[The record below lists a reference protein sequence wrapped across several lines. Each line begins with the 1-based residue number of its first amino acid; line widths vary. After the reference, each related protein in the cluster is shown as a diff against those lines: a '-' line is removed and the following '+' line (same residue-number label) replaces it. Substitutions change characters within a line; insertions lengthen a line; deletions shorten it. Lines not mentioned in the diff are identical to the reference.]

1 MQKWVISM
9 NKETLEYELLALII
23 NYPELLERNILKKEY
38 FFGQDQILFNA
49 ILTEYKKH
57 KVLLVENL
65 SKYSGFNLEYYFQ
78 LQTDNLWNTNKEIKF
93 EELQKG
99 IIDKYKRRRFKE
111 ITDTYSGNYEKTIQ
125 DLEKLL
131 EINYQENSYIKSED
145 VMKSLFNEKRQLKLG
160 YEEFDK
166 DLNLS
171 QNDLLIIGAGSGT
184 GKTAFA
190 LNLLLKLCE
199 NYQCIYFNMEM
210 SKDILYKR
218 LIAIKTGIS
227 LKELNNIKKL
237 NSSDLKK
244 VSVTSSELENII
256 LINGSVNTPIVKKNI
271 LNIKTDKHIVVFL
284 DHIGLIK
291 ASGNSLYEKMTNV
304 AKDLRTICLD
314 CNCTIIGLCQLS
326 RVSQKNNEIPKL
338 QDLRDSGEIEQ
349 SARKVVLLYDEEK
362 DSTNENHNMKMI
374 IAKNDDGNRVIKDF
388 VFERYTQRFKEVKN
402 E

>member
-1 MQKWVISM
+1 M
-9 NKETLEYELLALII
+9 NNDTLEYELLALIV
-23 NYPELLERNILKKEY
+23 NYPELLEKNILKKEY
-38 FFGQDQILFNA
+38 FIGEDRIMFEA

-57 KVLLVENL
+57 KVILAENL
-65 SKYSGFNLEYYFQ
+65 NKYNGMDINYYFR
-78 LQTDNLWNTNKEIKF
+78 LITDNLWNTNKEIKF

-99 IIDKYKRRRFKE
+99 IIDKYKRRKFKE
-111 ITDTYSGNYEKTIQ
+111 IADTYNGNYEKTIE

-145 VMKSLFNEKRQLKLG
+145 VMNSLLNEKKQLKLG

-190 LNLLLKLCE
+190 LNLLLKL
-199 NYQCIYFNMEM
+199 NRDYQCVYFNMEM

-218 LIAIKTGIS
+218 LIAIRTGIS
-227 LKELNNIKKL
+227 LKALNNVKNL
-237 NSSDLKK
+237 NPNDLEK
-244 VSVTSSELENII
+244 VSIASGDLENII
-256 LINGSVNTPIVKKNI
+256 LINGSINTPIIKKNI
-271 LNIKTDKHIVVFL
+271 LNVKSDKHIVVFL

-326 RVSQKNNEIPKL
+326 RESQKSNEMPKL
-338 QDLRDSGEIEQ
+338 QSLRDSGEIEQ
-349 SARKVVLLYDEEK
+349 SARKVILLYDTEK
-362 DSTNENHNMKMI
+362 DSTSDTHDMKII
-374 IAKNDDGNRVIKDF
+374 IAKNDDGSRIVKDF
-388 VFERYTQRFKEVKN
+388 VFERYTQRFKEVK
-402 E
+402 

>member
-9 NKETLEYELLALII
+9 NNETLEYELLALII

-49 ILTEYKKH
+49 ILTEYKEH

-145 VMKSLFNEKRQLKLG
+145 VINSLFNEKRQLKLG

-227 LKELNNIKKL
+227 LKDLNNAKKL
-237 NSSDLKK
+237 SSNDLRKISVASSD
-244 VSVTSSELENII
+244 LENII

-326 RVSQKNNEIPKL
+326 RESQKNNEIPKL

-388 VFERYTQRFKEVKN
+388 VFERYTQRFKEVK
-402 E
+402 

>member
-9 NKETLEYELLALII
+9 NNETLEYELLALII

-38 FFGQDQILFNA
+38 FYGQDQILFNA

-145 VMKSLFNEKRQLKLG
+145 VINSLFNEKRQLKLG

-199 NYQCIYFNMEM
+199 DYQCIYFNMEM

-227 LKELNNIKKL
+227 LKDLNNAKKL
-237 NSSDLKK
+237 SSNDLRKISVASSD
-244 VSVTSSELENII
+244 LENII
-256 LINGSVNTPIVKKNI
+256 LINGSINTPIIKKNI
-271 LNIKTDKHIVVFL
+271 LNIKTDKHIVAFL
-284 DHIGLIK
+284 DHIGLIQ

-388 VFERYTQRFKEVKN
+388 VFERYTQRFKEVK
-402 E
+402 

>member
-9 NKETLEYELLALII
+9 NNETLEYELLALII

-65 SKYSGFNLEYYFQ
+65 SKYKGFNLEYYFQ

-145 VMKSLFNEKRQLKLG
+145 VINSLFNEKRQLKLG

-227 LKELNNIKKL
+227 LKDLNNAKELSSNDLRKISVA
-237 NSSDLKK
+237 SSD
-244 VSVTSSELENII
+244 LENII

-349 SARKVVLLYDEEK
+349 SARKLVLLYDEEK

-388 VFERYTQRFKEVKN
+388 VFERYTQRFKEVK
-402 E
+402 

>member
-9 NKETLEYELLALII
+9 NNETLEYELLALII

-49 ILTEYKKH
+49 ILTEYKEH

-111 ITDTYSGNYEKTIQ
+111 ITDAYSGNYEKTIQ

-145 VMKSLFNEKRQLKLG
+145 VINSLFNEKRQLKLG

-190 LNLLLKLCE
+190 LNLLLKLCKD
-199 NYQCIYFNMEM
+199 YQCIYFNMEM

-227 LKELNNIKKL
+227 LKDLNNAKKL
-237 NSSDLKK
+237 SSNDLKK
-244 VSVTSSELENII
+244 ISVASSDLENII

-388 VFERYTQRFKEVKN
+388 VFERYTQRFKEVK
-402 E
+402 

>member
-9 NKETLEYELLALII
+9 NNETLEYELLALII

-38 FFGQDQILFNA
+38 FYGQDQILFNA

-65 SKYSGFNLEYYFQ
+65 SKYRGFNLEYYFQ

-125 DLEKLL
+125 DLERLL
-131 EINYQENSYIKSED
+131 EINYQENSYINSED
-145 VMKSLFNEKRQLKLG
+145 VINSLFNEKRQLKLG

-227 LKELNNIKKL
+227 LKDLNNAKEL
-237 NSSDLKK
+237 SSNDLKK
-244 VSVTSSELENII
+244 ISVASSDLENII

-349 SARKVVLLYDEEK
+349 SARKVVLLFDEEK

-388 VFERYTQRFKEVKN
+388 VFERYTQRFKEVK
-402 E
+402 

>member
-9 NKETLEYELLALII
+9 NNETLEYELLALII

-65 SKYSGFNLEYYFQ
+65 SKYRGFNLEYYFQ

-111 ITDTYSGNYEKTIQ
+111 ITDSYSGNYEKTIQ
-125 DLEKLL
+125 ELEKLL

-145 VMKSLFNEKRQLKLG
+145 VMNSLFNEKRQLKLG

-227 LKELNNIKKL
+227 LKDLNNAKKL
-237 NSSDLKK
+237 SSNDLRKISVASSD
-244 VSVTSSELENII
+244 LENII

-388 VFERYTQRFKEVKN
+388 VFERYTQRFKEVK
-402 E
+402 

>member
-9 NKETLEYELLALII
+9 NNETLEYELLALII

-111 ITDTYSGNYEKTIQ
+111 ITDTYNGNYEKTIQ

-131 EINYQENSYIKSED
+131 EINYQENSYINSED
-145 VMKSLFNEKRQLKLG
+145 VINSLFNEKRQLKLG

-199 NYQCIYFNMEM
+199 DYQCIYFNMEM

-227 LKELNNIKKL
+227 LKDLNNAKKL
-237 NSSDLKK
+237 SSNDLKK
-244 VSVTSSELENII
+244 ISVASSDLENII
-256 LINGSVNTPIVKKNI
+256 LINGSINTPIVKKNI

-388 VFERYTQRFKEVKN
+388 VFERYTQRFKEVK
-402 E
+402 

>member
-9 NKETLEYELLALII
+9 NNETLEYELLALII

-65 SKYSGFNLEYYFQ
+65 SKYKGFNLEYYFQ

-145 VMKSLFNEKRQLKLG
+145 VINSLFNEKRQLKLG

-227 LKELNNIKKL
+227 LKDLNNAKKL
-237 NSSDLKK
+237 SSNDLKK
-244 VSVTSSELENII
+244 ISVASSDLENII

-388 VFERYTQRFKEVKN
+388 VFERYTQRFKEVK
-402 E
+402 

>member
-9 NKETLEYELLALII
+9 NNETLEYELLALII

-49 ILTEYKKH
+49 ILNEYKKH

-145 VMKSLFNEKRQLKLG
+145 VMNSLFNEKRQLKLG

-199 NYQCIYFNMEM
+199 DYQCIYFNMEM

-227 LKELNNIKKL
+227 LKDLNNAKKL
-237 NSSDLKK
+237 GSNDLRKI
-244 VSVTSSELENII
+244 SVASNDLENII

-388 VFERYTQRFKEVKN
+388 VFERYTQRFKEVK
-402 E
+402 

>member
-9 NKETLEYELLALII
+9 NNETLEYELLALII

-125 DLEKLL
+125 DLERLL
-131 EINYQENSYIKSED
+131 EINYQENSYINSED
-145 VMKSLFNEKRQLKLG
+145 VINSLFNEKRQLKLG

-227 LKELNNIKKL
+227 LKELNNAKKL
-237 NSSDLKK
+237 SSNDLRK

-326 RVSQKNNEIPKL
+326 RESQKNNEIPKI

-388 VFERYTQRFKEVKN
+388 VFERYTQRFKEVK
-402 E
+402 

>member
-9 NKETLEYELLALII
+9 NNETLEYELLALII

-38 FFGQDQILFNA
+38 FYGQDQILFNA

-65 SKYSGFNLEYYFQ
+65 SKYKGFNLEYYFQ

-145 VMKSLFNEKRQLKLG
+145 VINSLFNEKRQLKLG

-199 NYQCIYFNMEM
+199 DYQCIYFNMEM

-227 LKELNNIKKL
+227 LKDLNNAKKL
-237 NSSDLKK
+237 SSNDLRKISVASSD
-244 VSVTSSELENII
+244 LENII

-388 VFERYTQRFKEVKN
+388 VFERYTQRFKEVK
-402 E
+402 

>member
-1 MQKWVISM
+1 M
-9 NKETLEYELLALII
+9 NNETLEYELLALII

-38 FFGQDQILFNA
+38 FFGQDQIVFNA
-49 ILTEYKKH
+49 VLTEYKEH
-57 KVLLVENL
+57 KVLMVENL
-65 SKYSGFNLEYYFQ
+65 IKYNGFNPEYYFK

-111 ITDTYSGNYEKTIQ
+111 IADTYDGNYEKTIE

-145 VMKSLFNEKRQLKLG
+145 VMNSLFNERRQLKLG

-227 LKELNNIKKL
+227 LKGLNNIRNL
-237 NSSDLKK
+237 SSSDLER
-244 VSVTSSELENII
+244 VSVASSDLENII
-256 LINGSVNTPIVKKNI
+256 LINGSINTPIVKKNI

-284 DHIGLIK
+284 DHIGLVK

-326 RVSQKNNEIPKL
+326 RGSQKNNEMPKL

-388 VFERYTQRFKEVKN
+388 VFERYTQRFKEVK
-402 E
+402 

>member
-9 NKETLEYELLALII
+9 NNETLEYELLALII

-38 FFGQDQILFNA
+38 FYGQDQILFNA

-145 VMKSLFNEKRQLKLG
+145 VINSLFNEKRQLKLG

-227 LKELNNIKKL
+227 LKDLNNAKKL
-237 NSSDLKK
+237 SSNDLKK
-244 VSVTSSELENII
+244 ISVASSDLENII
-256 LINGSVNTPIVKKNI
+256 LINGSINTPIVKKNI

-388 VFERYTQRFKEVKN
+388 VFERYTQRFKEVK
-402 E
+402 

>member
-9 NKETLEYELLALII
+9 NNETLEYELLALII

-145 VMKSLFNEKRQLKLG
+145 VINSLFNEKRQLKLG

-227 LKELNNIKKL
+227 LKDLNNAKKL
-237 NSSDLKK
+237 SSSDLKK
-244 VSVTSSELENII
+244 VSVASSDLENII

-326 RVSQKNNEIPKL
+326 RESQKSNEIPKL
-338 QDLRDSGEIEQ
+338 QSLRDSGEIEQ

-362 DSTNENHNMKMI
+362 DSTNENHNMKII

-388 VFERYTQRFKEVKN
+388 VFERYTQRFKEVK
-402 E
+402 

>member
-9 NKETLEYELLALII
+9 NNETLEYELLALII

-65 SKYSGFNLEYYFQ
+65 SKYKGFNLEYYFQ

-111 ITDTYSGNYEKTIQ
+111 ITDTYNGNYEKTIQ

-131 EINYQENSYIKSED
+131 EINYQENSYINSED
-145 VMKSLFNEKRQLKLG
+145 VINSLFNEKRQLKLG

-227 LKELNNIKKL
+227 LKDLNNAKEL
-237 NSSDLKK
+237 SSNDLKK
-244 VSVTSSELENII
+244 ISVASSDLENII
-256 LINGSVNTPIVKKNI
+256 LINGSINTPIIKKNI

-388 VFERYTQRFKEVKN
+388 VFERYTQRFKEVK
-402 E
+402 

>member
-9 NKETLEYELLALII
+9 NNETLEYELLALII

-111 ITDTYSGNYEKTIQ
+111 ITDTYNGNYEKTIQ

-199 NYQCIYFNMEM
+199 DYQCIYFNMEM

-227 LKELNNIKKL
+227 LKDLNNAKELSSNDLRKISVA
-237 NSSDLKK
+237 SSD
-244 VSVTSSELENII
+244 LENII
-256 LINGSVNTPIVKKNI
+256 LINGSINTPIVKKNI

-388 VFERYTQRFKEVKN
+388 VFERYTQRFKEVK
-402 E
+402 

>member
-9 NKETLEYELLALII
+9 NNETLEYELLALII

-38 FFGQDQILFNA
+38 FYGQDQILFNA

-125 DLEKLL
+125 DLERLL

-145 VMKSLFNEKRQLKLG
+145 VINSLFNEKRQLKLG

-227 LKELNNIKKL
+227 LKDLNNAKKL
-237 NSSDLKK
+237 SSNDLKK
-244 VSVTSSELENII
+244 ISVASSDLENII
-256 LINGSVNTPIVKKNI
+256 LINGSINTPIVKKNI

-388 VFERYTQRFKEVKN
+388 VFERYTQRFKEVK
-402 E
+402 

>member
-9 NKETLEYELLALII
+9 NNETLEYELLALII

-125 DLEKLL
+125 DLERLL

-145 VMKSLFNEKRQLKLG
+145 VINSLFNEKRQLKLG

-184 GKTAFA
+184 GKTAYA

-227 LKELNNIKKL
+227 LKDLNNAKKL
-237 NSSDLKK
+237 SSNDLKK
-244 VSVTSSELENII
+244 ISVASSDLENII
-256 LINGSVNTPIVKKNI
+256 LINGSINTPIVKKNI

-388 VFERYTQRFKEVKN
+388 VFERYTQRFKEVK
-402 E
+402 

>member
-9 NKETLEYELLALII
+9 NNETLEYELLALII

-38 FFGQDQILFNA
+38 FYGQDQILFNA

-125 DLEKLL
+125 DLERLL

-145 VMKSLFNEKRQLKLG
+145 VINSLFNEKRQLKLG

-227 LKELNNIKKL
+227 LKDLNNAKELSSNDLRKISVA
-237 NSSDLKK
+237 SSD
-244 VSVTSSELENII
+244 LENII
-256 LINGSVNTPIVKKNI
+256 LINGSINTPIVKKNI

-388 VFERYTQRFKEVKN
+388 VFERYTQRFKEVK
-402 E
+402 

>member
-9 NKETLEYELLALII
+9 NNETLEYELLALII

-65 SKYSGFNLEYYFQ
+65 SKYSGFNLEYYFK

-145 VMKSLFNEKRQLKLG
+145 VINSLFNEKRQLKLG

-199 NYQCIYFNMEM
+199 DYQCIYFNMEM

-227 LKELNNIKKL
+227 LKDLNNAKKL
-237 NSSDLKK
+237 SSNDLRKI
-244 VSVTSSELENII
+244 SVASNDLENII

-388 VFERYTQRFKEVKN
+388 VFERYTQRFKEVK
-402 E
+402 

>member
-9 NKETLEYELLALII
+9 NNETLEYELLALII

-49 ILTEYKKH
+49 ILTEYKEH

-65 SKYSGFNLEYYFQ
+65 SKYRGFNLEYYFQ

-111 ITDTYSGNYEKTIQ
+111 ITETYSGNYEKTIQ

-145 VMKSLFNEKRQLKLG
+145 VINSLFNEKRQLKLG

-227 LKELNNIKKL
+227 LKDLNNAKKL
-237 NSSDLKK
+237 SSNDLRKISVASSD
-244 VSVTSSELENII
+244 LENII
-256 LINGSVNTPIVKKNI
+256 LINGSINTPIIKKNI

-349 SARKVVLLYDEEK
+349 SARKVVLLFDEEK

-388 VFERYTQRFKEVKN
+388 VFERYTQRFKEVK
-402 E
+402 

>member
-9 NKETLEYELLALII
+9 NNETLEYELLALII

-65 SKYSGFNLEYYFQ
+65 SKYKGFNLEYYFQ

-111 ITDTYSGNYEKTIQ
+111 ITDTYNGNYEKTIQ

-131 EINYQENSYIKSED
+131 EINYQENSYINSED
-145 VMKSLFNEKRQLKLG
+145 VINSLFNEKRQLKLG

-184 GKTAFA
+184 GKTAYA

-227 LKELNNIKKL
+227 LKDLNNAKKL
-237 NSSDLKK
+237 SSNDLKK
-244 VSVTSSELENII
+244 ISVASSELENII
-256 LINGSVNTPIVKKNI
+256 LINGSINTPIIKKNI

-326 RVSQKNNEIPKL
+326 RESQKNNEIPKL

-388 VFERYTQRFKEVKN
+388 VFERYTQRFKEVK
-402 E
+402 

>member
-1 MQKWVISM
+1 M
-9 NKETLEYELLALII
+9 NNETLEYELLALII
-23 NYPELLERNILKKEY
+23 NYPDLLERNILKKEY

-65 SKYSGFNLEYYFQ
+65 SKYSGVNLEYYFK

-145 VMKSLFNEKRQLKLG
+145 VINSLFNEKRQLKLG

-227 LKELNNIKKL
+227 LKDLNNAKKL
-237 NSSDLKK
+237 SSNDLKK
-244 VSVTSSELENII
+244 VSVASNDLENII
-256 LINGSVNTPIVKKNI
+256 LINGSINTPIIKKNI

-388 VFERYTQRFKEVKN
+388 VFERYTQRFKEVK
-402 E
+402 

>member
-9 NKETLEYELLALII
+9 NNETLEYELLALII
-23 NYPELLERNILKKEY
+23 NYPDLLERNILKKEY

-131 EINYQENSYIKSED
+131 EINYQENSYINSED
-145 VMKSLFNEKRQLKLG
+145 VINSLFNEKRQLKLG

-227 LKELNNIKKL
+227 LKDLNNAKELSSNDLRKISVA
-237 NSSDLKK
+237 SSD
-244 VSVTSSELENII
+244 LENII
-256 LINGSVNTPIVKKNI
+256 LINGSINTPIVKKNI

-388 VFERYTQRFKEVKN
+388 VFERYTQRFKEVK
-402 E
+402 

>member
-9 NKETLEYELLALII
+9 NNETLEYELLALII

-131 EINYQENSYIKSED
+131 EINYQENSYINSED
-145 VMKSLFNEKRQLKLG
+145 VINSLFNEKRQLKLG

-227 LKELNNIKKL
+227 LKYLNNAKKL
-237 NSSDLKK
+237 SSNDLKK
-244 VSVTSSELENII
+244 ISVASSDLENII
-256 LINGSVNTPIVKKNI
+256 LINGSINTPIVKKNI

-388 VFERYTQRFKEVKN
+388 VFERYTQRFKEVK
-402 E
+402 

>member
-9 NKETLEYELLALII
+9 NNETLEYELLALII

-65 SKYSGFNLEYYFQ
+65 SKYSGVNLEYYFK

-145 VMKSLFNEKRQLKLG
+145 VINSLFNEKRQLKLG

-190 LNLLLKLCE
+190 LNLLLKLNE

-227 LKELNNIKKL
+227 LKDLNNAKKL
-237 NSSDLKK
+237 SSNDLRKISVASSD
-244 VSVTSSELENII
+244 LENII
-256 LINGSVNTPIVKKNI
+256 LINGSINTPIIKKNI
-271 LNIKTDKHIVVFL
+271 LNVKSDKHIVVFL

-388 VFERYTQRFKEVKN
+388 VFERYTQRFKEVK
-402 E
+402 

>member
-9 NKETLEYELLALII
+9 NNETLEYELLALII

-111 ITDTYSGNYEKTIQ
+111 ITDSYSGNYEKTIQ

-145 VMKSLFNEKRQLKLG
+145 VINSLFNEKRQLKLG

-190 LNLLLKLCE
+190 LNLLLKL
-199 NYQCIYFNMEM
+199 NRDYQCVYFNMEM

-218 LIAIKTGIS
+218 LIAIRTGIS
-227 LKELNNIKKL
+227 LKALNNVKNL
-237 NSSDLKK
+237 NPNDLEK
-244 VSVTSSELENII
+244 VSIASEDLENII
-256 LINGSVNTPIVKKNI
+256 LINGSINTPIIKKNI
-271 LNIKTDKHIVVFL
+271 LNVKSDKHIVVFL

-349 SARKVVLLYDEEK
+349 SARKVVLLYDDEK

-388 VFERYTQRFKEVKN
+388 VFERYTQRFKEVK
-402 E
+402 

>member
-9 NKETLEYELLALII
+9 NNETLEYELLALII

-111 ITDTYSGNYEKTIQ
+111 ITDTYNGNYEKTIQ

-131 EINYQENSYIKSED
+131 EINYQENSYINSED
-145 VMKSLFNEKRQLKLG
+145 VINSLFNEKRQLKLG

-227 LKELNNIKKL
+227 LKDLNNAKKL
-237 NSSDLKK
+237 SSNDLRKISVASSD
-244 VSVTSSELENII
+244 LENII

-388 VFERYTQRFKEVKN
+388 VFERYTQRFKEVK
-402 E
+402 

>member
-9 NKETLEYELLALII
+9 NNETLEYELLALII

-65 SKYSGFNLEYYFQ
+65 SKYKGFNLEYYFQ

-145 VMKSLFNEKRQLKLG
+145 VINSLFNEKRQLKLG

-227 LKELNNIKKL
+227 LKDLNNAKELSSNDLRKISVA
-237 NSSDLKK
+237 SSD
-244 VSVTSSELENII
+244 LENII

-388 VFERYTQRFKEVKN
+388 VFERYTQRFKEVK
-402 E
+402 

>member
-9 NKETLEYELLALII
+9 NNETLEYELLALII

-111 ITDTYSGNYEKTIQ
+111 ITDTYNGNYEKTIQ

-145 VMKSLFNEKRQLKLG
+145 VINSLFNEKRQLKLG

-227 LKELNNIKKL
+227 LKDLNNAKKL
-237 NSSDLKK
+237 STNDLKK
-244 VSVTSSELENII
+244 ISVASSDLENII
-256 LINGSVNTPIVKKNI
+256 LINGSINTPIVKKNI

-388 VFERYTQRFKEVKN
+388 VFERYTQRFKEVK
-402 E
+402 